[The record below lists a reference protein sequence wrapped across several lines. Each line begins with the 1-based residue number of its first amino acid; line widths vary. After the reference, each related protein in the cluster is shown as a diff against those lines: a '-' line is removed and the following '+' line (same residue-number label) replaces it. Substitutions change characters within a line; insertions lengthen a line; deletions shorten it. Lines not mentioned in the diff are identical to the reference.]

1 MFEIG
6 DNISLQN
13 GVNIGGVGFPPI
25 GFSNP
30 TLTTSL
36 SIPASSQANV
46 FFNADGYES
55 PLNYLKAWVNTGTGT
70 AGLIKCLNGVETSLI
85 STGVTTTT
93 NDIEIT
99 VEKDPSGLHSWVN
112 VNHNGLPLGSPQ
124 KITDAAL
131 LNNKHHYLSGDYG
144 ASILTK
150 RRYSVPQ
157 DKFIFYVTGTQ
168 TIDGVFRTLAGQTIT
183 VDWGD
188 GTSTNYSGTTD
199 QVYTKNYG
207 AVVNRKV
214 TITNKQS
221 MTKFTATNTTSNIWF
236 NLNQIPA
243 VMTYFT
249 CNGHL
254 MEITGN
260 LSSIP
265 AVMTTFTCNGNLM
278 EITGN
283 LSSIPA
289 VMTYFYCS
297 GNLQRITGNLS
308 SMPAV
313 MTTFICSGNLV
324 EITGNLSSIPAVM
337 TYFTC
342 NGNLM
347 EITGNLSSIPAVMT
361 YFYCSGSLITVTGYT
376 TRTLANNMRRVYFI
390 PGAGYGLTASEIDQ
404 LLIDLANVATWVTEK
419 SINISSP
426 NAARTS
432 ASDAAFTTLTVT
444 KGVAI
449 TPNL

>member
-265 AVMTTFTCNGNLM
+265 AVMT
-278 EITGN
+278 
-283 LSSIPA
+283 
-289 VMTYFYCS
+289 
-297 GNLQRITGNLS
+297 
-308 SMPAV
+308 
-313 MTTFICSGNLV
+313 
-324 EITGNLSSIPAVM
+324 
-337 TYFTC
+337 
-342 NGNLM
+342 
-347 EITGNLSSIPAVMT
+347 

-376 TRTLANNMRRVYFI
+376 TRTWANNMRRVYFI